1 MEQTF
6 VMIKPDAVARG
17 LVGEIV
23 SRFEHK
29 GLTVKAM
36 KLIWVT
42 REQAEANYEE
52 HRGKPFFGDLV
63 EYVTR
68 GPVVVLVVEGEQA
81 VPVVRRLIGATD
93 PAQSEPGTIRGDFGL
108 EIGRNLIHGSDSLA
122 SAERE
127 IALFFAPN
135 ELLNVS
141 RDVDKW
147 VFENA

>member
-36 KLIWVT
+36 KLTWVT

-52 HRGKPFFGDLV
+52 HRGKPFFKDLV
-63 EYVTR
+63 GYVTR
-68 GPVVVLVVEGEQA
+68 GPVVVLIVEGEQA

-108 EIGRNLIHGSDSLA
+108 VITENIVHGSDSSA

-127 IALFFAPN
+127 IALFFGT
-135 ELLNVS
+135 E
-141 RDVDKW
+141 
-147 VFENA
+147 